1 LKDCRLNEYI
11 SNDKRD
17 IAFNIS
23 MQNCVDETKTDYHVK
38 MRHRLEFCEVWART
52 IDGLNFTMEM
62 SKAEQNELDIKIN

>member
-1 LKDCRLNEYI
+1 
-11 SNDKRD
+11 
-17 IAFNIS
+17 